1 MNAEIQKNM
10 AILMGEAGPQQAPQL
25 SAEAKKKLS
34 QAYFDLYFGLAG
46 ANWGRGDKT
55 LGAAWYEALGQIKSM
70 IAAKDKSN
78 PAAMYLN
85 QIHAAHNAKQAQI
98 MMTNPNKDAR
108 LEITPDAR
116 AGWSREC
123 AKKVGDAMS
132 VINAAISKYQ
142 QKAPV
147 QKTAAQKA
155 AQPTPSQLQQKIL
168 IFMAAQQKMKVA

>member
-1 MNAEIQKNM
+1 MNVEIQKNM
-10 AILMGEAGPQQAPQL
+10 AILMGEAGPQQAPVL

-46 ANWGRGDKT
+46 ANWGRGEKT

-98 MMTNPNKDAR
+98 MMTNSNKDAR
-108 LEITPDAR
+108 LEIQPAAR
-116 AGWSREC
+116 EEWSREC
-123 AKKVGDAMS
+123 AKKVGAAMG
-132 VINAAISKYQ
+132 VINAAIARHA

-147 QKTAAQKA
+147 QKPVSQQA
-155 AQPTPSQLQQKIL
+155 AQPTPAQIQQKIL
-168 IFMAAQQKMKVA
+168 IFMAAQKKMKAA